1 MKKLLFTL
9 AAILLAL
16 SVQAQDEGMPR
27 KELDPKVQERI
38 KAARVAF
45 ITERLAL
52 TPEEAE
58 KFWPVYRELSEKRL
72 ALREQFEQKKNNPDP
87 KKTVEQ
93 NEKDLMDYGFQ
104 LRQKELDLDREYAPK
119 ILNAIPSQKMM
130 MLRKAEDDFRLMIMN
145 QIQKRQGMQQ
155 QRDDAR
161 PRQRQRN

>member
-1 MKKLLFTL
+1 MEKILVTLAAFLFTL
-9 AAILLAL
+9 SLLA
-16 SVQAQDEGMPR
+16 QEEGMPR
-27 KELDPKVQERI
+27 RELDPKAQERI

-93 NEKDLMDYGFQ
+93 NEKELMEYGFQ

-119 ILNAIPSQKMM
+119 ILNTIPSQKMM

-155 QRDDAR
+155 QRDEAR

>member
-1 MKKLLFTL
+1 MMKLVLTF
-9 AAILLAL
+9 L
-16 SVQAQDEGMPR
+16 SIAFSISLIAQEEGPGGR
-27 KELDPKVQERI
+27 ALDPQVQERI

-72 ALREQFEQKKNNPDP
+72 TLREQFEQRKNNPDP

-93 NEKDLMDYGFQ
+93 NEKEIMEYGFQ
-104 LRQKELDLDREYAPK
+104 LRQKELDLEREYAPK
-119 ILNAIPSQKMM
+119 ILNTIPSQKMM
-130 MLRKAEDDFRLMIMN
+130 MLRKAEDDFRMMIMN

-155 QRDDAR
+155 QRDNNRAR
-161 PRQRQRN
+161 PRQRN

>member
-1 MKKLLFTL
+1 MEKILLTL
-9 AAILLAL
+9 AGFLFAL
-16 SVQAQDEGMPR
+16 SLFAQEEGMPR

-72 ALREQFEQKKNNPDP
+72 TLREQFEQKKNNPDP